1 MRLKII
7 KPLNLIMSGVT
18 LWDKL
23 LIFLWLIN
31 QKKGLKN
38 DVRIKNKIGLFYF
51 PRGYGVWESSIYDGN
66 DIEAYFKIRDGVFID
81 VGSNIGKYT
90 LILGNRLKD
99 MGRVISIEPEKKNF
113 SVLKKNV
120 GVNKLNN
127 IILENVALSNKNGV
141 VELYLSEGAG
151 RHSIKRITGNKTL
164 VQGVKLDDLIKKY
177 KITNVNL
184 IKIDVETAEVEVLEG
199 AMKTIEEN
207 SPKIIIEILNQDNF
221 RKVRNILKGYKF
233 KKISKID
240 YYFYKE
246 QNNKKF
252 KEK

>member
-1 MRLKII
+1 
-7 KPLNLIMSGVT
+7 MSGIT
-18 LWDKL
+18 FQDKL

-38 DVRIKNKIGLFYF
+38 EVYIKNQGGLFYF
-51 PRGYGVWESSIYDGN
+51 PKDYGVWESSIYDGN
-66 DIEAYFKIRDGVFID
+66 EMKPYFKINRGTFID
-81 VGSNIGKYT
+81 VGANIGKYT
-90 LILGNRLKD
+90 LIIGNRLKD
-99 MGRVISIEPEKKNF
+99 IGRVISIEPEKRNF

-120 GVNKLNN
+120 EINKLNN

-141 VELYLSEGAG
+141 VKLYLNKSPG
-151 RHSIKRITGNKTL
+151 RHSIKRVTENKTL

-177 KITNVNL
+177 KITDVNL
-184 IKIDVETAEVEVLEG
+184 VKIDVETAEVEVLEG
-199 AMKTIEEN
+199 AVKTIKKN
-207 SPKIIIEILNQDNF
+207 SPNMIIEILNQDNF

-233 KKISKID
+233 KKISKTD